1 MTSILLALL
10 LKSIS
15 PEDPIAFAHLLA
27 FTVAL
32 FASFLSQ
39 KQKKPHRLHFQVG
52 VLLFLLGFFR
62 FGFLDNILSQP
73 LLAGTSFILP
83 PKKIQII

>member
-1 MTSILLALL
+1 VTSILLALL
-10 LKSIS
+10 LKSIA

-27 FTVAL
+27 FTVTL
-32 FASFLSQ
+32 FVFISQ
-39 KQKKPHRLHFQVG
+39 KQTKPHRLHFQVG